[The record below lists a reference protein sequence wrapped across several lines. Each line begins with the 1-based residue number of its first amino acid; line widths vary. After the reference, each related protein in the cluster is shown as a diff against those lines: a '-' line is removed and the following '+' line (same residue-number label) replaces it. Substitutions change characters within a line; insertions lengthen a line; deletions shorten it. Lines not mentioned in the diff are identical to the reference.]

1 MGKKKNKDKEH
12 ARVSKRYSRVIDAL
26 NKEFKAAGNDLRAT
40 KKNGSIFIS
49 AGGVSRGLE
58 LLSVGLLPEMDEE
71 INFDAIFD
79 RMLTDSWKVTEP
91 MAARDCYKPRYFPKG
106 HWGKYKAR
114 IQDGSLVVGDRM
126 TEIRHPLKPLGQ
138 STVTREKID
147 SRLHEVKDRLD
158 QLLKDNK
165 GLNVEGG
172 LTEHAVFSQKRPSP
186 DNKSWIVKVECDG
199 LLTEEMAEQIIPAL
213 DEEHK
218 AMLQRVYKKVNS
230 GLKAGADRWGELIIR
245 DLIAA
250 LRRYDGVSETSITAI
265 LRGTALPSKVFKH
278 SPIKHNYLSVDE
290 VKMMVHTLSRSGAIT
305 YRTVDG
311 EWTSYTAYTF
321 HIKQEFLN
329 YESPDGDIAF
339 STQVL
344 DLIRRGNLQ
353 LGDYMTL
360 VEALHRPAVM
370 AGYGEKILSAFDAAP
385 ETLLPMLKIKLDLS
399 QDKTVTKHIKA
410 AISRVKKKR

>member
-91 MAARDCYKPRYFPKG
+91 TAARDCYKPRYFPKG

-186 DNKSWIVKVECDG
+186 DNKSWIVK
-199 LLTEEMAEQIIPAL
+199 
-213 DEEHK
+213 
-218 AMLQRVYKKVNS
+218 
-230 GLKAGADRWGELIIR
+230 DR
-245 DLIAA
+245 
-250 LRRYDGVSETSITAI
+250 
-265 LRGTALPSKVFKH
+265 K
-278 SPIKHNYLSVDE
+278 SV
-290 VKMMVHTLSRSGAIT
+290 V
-305 YRTVDG
+305 
-311 EWTSYTAYTF
+311 
-321 HIKQEFLN
+321 
-329 YESPDGDIAF
+329 
-339 STQVL
+339 
-344 DLIRRGNLQ
+344 
-353 LGDYMTL
+353 
-360 VEALHRPAVM
+360 
-370 AGYGEKILSAFDAAP
+370 
-385 ETLLPMLKIKLDLS
+385 
-399 QDKTVTKHIKA
+399 
-410 AISRVKKKR
+410 